1 MPLQLLASLFV
12 VLYLHFVIKSKFNKI
27 QKVSKIR
34 MQVNAIPCVY
44 SAFIH
49 LLSIPLRYYDCE
61 RLYFSRVKVD
71 GLKMATT
78 EATRCAQFSGTP
90 SITKQKNLIYIWLL
104 SSIGLSFFVNSCEPQ
119 SAPGKSCSDYLRWIL
134 CLPHCVKKVTFC
146 FIFRKRMQKQA
157 EFVLR
162 AKVKVF
168 ARMLF
173 CRRYSRA

>member
-1 MPLQLLASLFV
+1 
-12 VLYLHFVIKSKFNKI
+12 
-27 QKVSKIR
+27 
-34 MQVNAIPCVY
+34 
-44 SAFIH
+44 
-49 LLSIPLRYYDCE
+49 
-61 RLYFSRVKVD
+61 
-71 GLKMATT
+71 MATT

-173 CRRYSRA
+173 CRRYSRAWQFGPVIYFTVHNVCCVWPLKMTVELQCLLWICIVFNWGLNIFYLTFMSPFF